1 TAKKMICQDTGA
13 VHGLRMLIAML
24 PIMAILASGHQLP
37 AGNHK
42 LCGAALS
49 EALDMVCA
57 HGYNTLPQKRAPQP
71 GVPGADYSSS
81 PLGRLLLSNWY
92 ALEEGD
98 GDVASGF
105 RIKTRRQRRYL
116 PGGVYDEC
124 CVSPCS
130 YDEISAY
137 CLSQ

>member
-1 TAKKMICQDTGA
+1 MFCQDTGA

-37 AGNHK
+37 TGNHK
-42 LCGAALS
+42 LCGSALS
-49 EALDMVCA
+49 EALDLVCA
-57 HGYNTLPQKRAPQP
+57 NGYNTLPQKRLPQS

-81 PLGRLLLSNWY
+81 PLAHLLLSNWY
-92 ALEEGD
+92 ALEDGD

-105 RIKTRRQRRYL
+105 GIKTRRQRRHF

-137 CLSQ
+137 CLSN